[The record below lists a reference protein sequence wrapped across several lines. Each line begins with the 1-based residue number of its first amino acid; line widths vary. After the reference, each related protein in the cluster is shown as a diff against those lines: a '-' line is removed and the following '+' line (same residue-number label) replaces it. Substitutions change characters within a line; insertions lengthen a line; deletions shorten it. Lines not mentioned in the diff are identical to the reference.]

1 MGLQGRVQFFLSVWL
16 KNILAPVKADLGE
29 NIMSS
34 VQLPNST
41 NDSYIPILSYWKYND
56 EKHTI
61 SGKIVV

>member
-16 KNILAPVKADLGE
+16 KNILAPVKEDLGE
-29 NIMSS
+29 KIMSS

-41 NDSYIPILSYWKYND
+41 NNSYIPFLSYWKYND